1 MPPDSRRAGVAR
13 AKGVAVKNF
22 LMILLCV
29 FLGSAGQLS
38 LKHGMTSVGRF
49 GGNTQL
55 VDGFVRAFSN
65 PFVAGGFLCY
75 GLSSLIWMVILSRG
89 PLSWA
94 YPMIS
99 MGYVIVVILSRVLL
113 KEDVSAIRVVG
124 TLVICAG
131 VILVSRS

>member
-1 MPPDSRRAGVAR
+1 M
-13 AKGVAVKNF
+13 KNF

-38 LKHGMTSVGRF
+38 LKHGMTAVGRL
-49 GGNTQL
+49 GGDSPLLGAFTK
-55 VDGFVRAFSN
+55 AFSN
-65 PFVAGGFLCY
+65 PFVVGGFFCY
-75 GLSSLIWMVILSRG
+75 GISSLIWMVILSRV

-94 YPMIS
+94 YPLVS
-99 MGYVIVVILSRVLL
+99 MGYIIVVVLSRVLL
-113 KEDVSAIRVVG
+113 EEDVSAIRLVG